1 MPSCFC
7 KDACASGRC
16 ECSKNSSSC
25 GPGCKCTACVNSLN
39 KIARFFGEEK
49 LRATNCFVS
58 WMKRQGSDLDLDSA
72 YTQEELR
79 SEIMGVDEKKYY
91 DEPEGAVFYDG
102 SDEDIQKLGKKWLKA
117 KTEAERKPIRMALF
131 KRAFIEDGGYY
142 FSFCSGAWEDFSHSR
157 HCSVCEEC
165 NDWRDWHCKN
175 CGKCQYGKSNPCED
189 CGGVSDAYHDQ
200 FMN

>member
-1 MPSCFC
+1 
-7 KDACASGRC
+7 
-16 ECSKNSSSC
+16 
-25 GPGCKCTACVNSLN
+25 
-39 KIARFFGEEK
+39 
-49 LRATNCFVS
+49 
-58 WMKRQGSDLDLDSA
+58 MKRQGSDLDLDSA
-72 YTQEELR
+72 FTQEELR
-79 SEIMGVDEKKYY
+79 SEIMGVDEKKYH

-117 KTEAERKPIRMALF
+117 KTEAGRKPIRMALF